1 MRYFAA
7 FVFRDADSLS
17 FTCPDVPGFTAQV
30 STLDLDDAIGEARAV
45 LAGHVAVLT
54 DMGADPIVSR
64 DVAALRADPEL
75 ADDFAQAECVVMIP
89 ALMPTGRSV
98 RVNLSMDE
106 AMLAAIDRSA
116 KERKITRSA
125 FVIEASRRLIEV

>member
-7 FVFRDADSLS
+7 FVFRAGESLS

-30 STLDLDDAIGEARAV
+30 STLDLDEAVGEARTV
-45 LAGHVAVLT
+45 LAGHIAVLT
-54 DMGADPIVSR
+54 DMGADPPVSR
-64 DVAALRADPEL
+64 QIDALRADPEL
-75 ADDFAQAECVVMIP
+75 FDDFAQAQCVVMIP
-89 ALMPTGRSV
+89 ALLPTGRSV

-106 AMLAAIDRSA
+106 AILAAIDRSA